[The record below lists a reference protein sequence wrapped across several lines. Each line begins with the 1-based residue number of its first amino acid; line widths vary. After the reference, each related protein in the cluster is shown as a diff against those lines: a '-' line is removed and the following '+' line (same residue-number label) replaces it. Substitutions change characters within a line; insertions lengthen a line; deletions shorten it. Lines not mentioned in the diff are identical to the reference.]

1 MKKAIIILVCV
12 LSFNLIQAQAT
23 QYNGNWALCKVV
35 TAAGDTQV
43 VSTTDVRY
51 ITYNFTYNNTF
62 TSFRKEQ
69 NEEVSGVWS
78 YDFKT
83 KSIRIRNSLFMKT
96 RTKLENYEIVINKTT
111 SNYFVEVKTENEKKK
126 LFTYYIYCKVK

>member
-1 MKKAIIILVCV
+1 MKKAISILVCV
-12 LSFNLIQAQAT
+12 LSFNLLQAQAT

-35 TAAGDTQV
+35 TATGDTQI

-51 ITYNFTYNNTF
+51 ITYNFNYNNTF
-62 TSFRKEQ
+62 ASFRKEQ

-78 YDFKT
+78 FDFKT
-83 KSIRIRNSLFMKT
+83 KAIRIRNSIYTKT
-96 RTKLENYEIVINKTT
+96 RTKLENYDIVINKTT
-111 SNYFVEVKTENEKKK
+111 PTYFVEVKTENEKKK